1 MGCQIRGTEHNKK
14 KAALNDGDIS
24 SSISSELEE

>member
-14 KAALNDGDIS
+14 KAALKDGDIAPS
-24 SSISSELEE
+24 VASELYG